1 MYINF
6 SEVNAILHNIL
17 QQSFTH
23 LIFFILSGENLYSTK
38 LGTIQTYWSWVS
50 ATPELR
56 VFWIKLSHK
65 LLIVYLTRIWQFNN
79 YLSVKAQKLNI
90 RAKSRTSHRHQP
102 ILDCL
107 RFCRTLVTG
116 LLASETKVLLFSPSR
131 VSGNPSLITL

>member
-65 LLIVYLTRIWQFNN
+65 LLIVYLTRIWQVNN